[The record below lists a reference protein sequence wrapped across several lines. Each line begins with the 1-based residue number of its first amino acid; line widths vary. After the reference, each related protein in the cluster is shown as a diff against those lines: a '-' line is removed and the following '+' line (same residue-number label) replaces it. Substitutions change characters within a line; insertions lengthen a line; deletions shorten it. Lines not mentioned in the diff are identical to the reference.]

1 MPIFASGTSRCSSPA
16 DRENRFDAIVDEVDL
31 PAARQLVANG
41 TLDDRCVELDHVGL
55 DRQPVLGR
63 RFDHGHVADADERH
77 VQGARDGR
85 GGQRQYI
92 HLLPHLLDAFL
103 VGDAEPLFLV
113 HDQQAEVLE
122 CHVLRQQPVGPDQ
135 DVELAFRHF
144 VERLLDLLRRPE
156 AADHVDCHGEAR
168 ETLDQRLLVLKGQHR
183 RRREHRH
190 LLAVHDR
197 LERGAHRHLGL
208 AVADVAAEQA
218 VHRRGGFH
226 VPFDV
231 GDGRGLIRRQL
242 VGERPSNSS
251 CQCVSGEKA
260 KPATAL
266 RCA

>member
-1 MPIFASGTSRCSSPA
+1 MS
-16 DRENRFDAIVDEVDL
+16 IVT
-31 PAARQLVANG
+31 G
-41 TLDDRCVELDHVGL
+41 K
-55 DRQPVLGR
+55 
-63 RFDHGHVADADERH
+63 
-77 VQGARDGR
+77 
-85 GGQRQYI
+85 
-92 HLLPHLLDAFL
+92 
-103 VGDAEPLFLV
+103 
-113 HDQQAEVLE
+113 
-122 CHVLRQQPVGPDQ
+122 
-135 DVELAFRHF
+135 
-144 VERLLDLLRRPE
+144 PE
-156 AADHVDCHGEAR
+156 KA
-168 ETLDQRLLVLKGQHR
+168 LDQRLLVLEGQHR

-226 VPFDV
+226 VPLDV